1 MSALRVPSNILE
13 IQPYVPGKP
22 IEEVERELGLKDTI
36 KLASNENPIG
46 PSPAALEAV
55 RRHAPGLNRYPDGG
69 GYYLRERLAA
79 EHGVSADSIILGNGS
94 TEIVELLARTFLG
107 PAGWAVISEGAFI
120 MYRIAVAAVN
130 GNARMV
136 PMRGMKHDLPAMAA
150 AAKSDVRL
158 LYVANP
164 NNPTG
169 TYVTRGELSALFDA
183 IPRDV
188 IVVLDEAYRDYVE
201 AADYPDGVEAL
212 HAGRTVAVLRT
223 FSKIHGLA
231 GIRVG
236 YALTLPEIAAAVER
250 VRSPFNTGSLSQ
262 TAAIAAI
269 DDREHVRRSRILNT
283 TERVFLESEM
293 RRRGWTFT
301 PTAANFHL
309 IDLATD
315 VLPVYQGLL
324 RRGVI
329 VRPVAAYN
337 FPTCLRVTIGTRVEN
352 QRFLDALDGVLRETS
367 ASAGRA

>member
-1 MSALRVPSNILE
+1 MG

-22 IEEVERELGLKDTI
+22 IEEVERQLGLKDSI

-46 PSPAALEAV
+46 PSQAALEAV
-55 RRHAPGLNRYPDGG
+55 RRSAPGLNRYPDGG

-79 EHGVSADSIILGNGS
+79 EHGVSTDSIILGNGS

-107 PAGWAVISEGAFI
+107 STGWAVISDGAFI

-130 GNARMV
+130 GNARIV
-136 PMRGMKHDLPAMAA
+136 PMRGMRHDLPAMAA
-150 AAKSDVRL
+150 AAGSDARL

-169 TYVTRGELSALFDA
+169 TYVTRRELMALLDA

-188 IVVLDEAYRDYVE
+188 IVVVDEAYRDYVE
-201 AADYPDGVEAL
+201 ADDYPDGLEAL
-212 HAGRTVAVLRT
+212 RSGRAVAVLRT

-236 YALTLPEIAAAVER
+236 YALTLPEIADAVER

-262 TAAIAAI
+262 AAAIAALE
-269 DDREHVRRSRILNT
+269 DREHVRRSRLLNS
-283 TERVFLESEM
+283 TERNFLEAEM
-293 RRRGWTFT
+293 RRRGWAFT

-309 IDLATD
+309 IDLGRDA
-315 VLPVYQGLL
+315 LPVYEALL

-352 QRFLDALDGVLRETS
+352 QRFLDALDGVLRES
-367 ASAGRA
+367 RPGAGTV